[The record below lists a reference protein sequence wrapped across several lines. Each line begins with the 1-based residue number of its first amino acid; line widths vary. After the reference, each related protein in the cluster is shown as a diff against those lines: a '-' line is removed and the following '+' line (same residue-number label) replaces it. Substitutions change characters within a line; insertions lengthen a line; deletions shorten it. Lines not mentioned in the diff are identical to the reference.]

1 MFIIPCKYS
10 EGKSQIENCINS
22 ITLHHPEEKIV
33 VVDSFSDDDSYIGD
47 ISKIHNVSVLE
58 EKNNN
63 YIVGA
68 LWKTYEAFP
77 DEHHYVLIHDSMI
90 INKPITKF
98 LEDDQTY
105 SFLYFIQEPQARDQ
119 PVIDRF
125 VGPNYTHTPGWPMIG
140 VFGTACILKNDL
152 MKKFINNNLHK
163 TFLPI
168 NKDECMVSERAIGV
182 LFSLEGIDFIKN
194 SIEQKNI
201 LEYWSYT
208 HPMEFE
214 YITKIITQRQ

>member
-1 MFIIPCKYS
+1 MFIIPCKYVK
-10 EGKSQIENCINS
+10 GKSQIKQCITS
-22 ITLHHPEEKIV
+22 IQKYHPEEKII
-33 VVDSFSDDDSYIGD
+33 VVDSFSDDISYTED
-47 ISKIHNVSVLE
+47 IIKLPNVSVLD
-58 EKNNN
+58 KQNSN

-90 INKPITKF
+90 INKPLTKF
-98 LEDDQTY
+98 LQDDQTY
-105 SFLYFIQEPQARDQ
+105 SFLYFIQEPQERDQ

-125 VGPNYTHTPGWPMIG
+125 VGPHYIHTPGWPMIG
-140 VFGTACILKNDL
+140 VFGTAGILKNDL
-152 MKKFINNNLHK
+152 MKKFIKNDLHK

-182 LFSLEGIDFIKN
+182 LFSLEGINFMEN
-194 SIEQKNI
+194 SVEKKNI
-201 LEYWSYT
+201 LEHWSYT

>member
-1 MFIIPCKYS
+1 MFIIPCKYV
-10 EGKSQIENCINS
+10 EGKSQVKTCIDS
-22 ITLHHPEEKIV
+22 IHKHHPEEKIV
-33 VVDSFSDDDSYIGD
+33 VVDSFSDDESYIEEV
-47 ISKIHNVSVLE
+47 SKIPNVSVLG

-68 LWKTYEAFP
+68 LWKTYESFP

-90 INKPITKF
+90 INKPLTKF

-119 PVIDRF
+119 PVIERF
-125 VGPNYTHTPGWPMIG
+125 VGPNYIHTPGWPMVG

-152 MKKFINNNLHK
+152 MKKFIKNNLHQ

-194 SIEQKNI
+194 SVEQKNI
-201 LEYWSYT
+201 LEHWSYT